1 MKSIINWDTGNWPV
15 FLSGLGYPHWRGER
29 CAIKTASTVYPII
42 LGNVLKITD
51 NYKKYIVLRD
61 PLIISPK
68 RNHV

>member
-15 FLSGLGYPHWRGER
+15 FVWIRLSPLARKR

-51 NYKKYIVLRD
+51 NYK
-61 PLIISPK
+61 
-68 RNHV
+68 NT